1 MPAQRGAPAQACAGT
16 AACLHS
22 RTATAACNIAPQIHL
37 RSPSG
42 STHQGLGAACP
53 SCRRIGLAA
62 QGGAGHHSTQRQ
74 WWVRWLSC
82 LQGLDPACTQT
93 TSPITPLPR
102 VSCPRR
108 AVSRPPLSTGW
119 FRGMLEASAGLAT
132 QSVFMEGD
140 SVFDPRTQVCDSV
153 DCGPSRHRIV
163 AAPTST
169 SLSRRMSRHADGLAT
184 AAGFACNVNHATC
197 AAESN
202 LNVVEYF
209 PGTGPRRPEPARRPG
224 GRQDAFSL
232 CVRRQDNAAHPRDGG
247 QVGFPTTIHPQ
258 PLSSQQLATPC
269 VAPSSN
275 NSFFPSLSRTLPF
288 QGCV

>member
-1 MPAQRGAPAQACAGT
+1 MRR
-16 AACLHS
+16 HS
-22 RTATAACNIAPQIHL
+22 RMLAFTHRHRSLQHRTRNSPPLTLRVYPPGARRRMPELSRSWARCTGWCWPPFHAAAMVSAL
-37 RSPSG
+37 AVVSAGARSRL
-42 STHQGLGAACP
+42 HF
-53 SCRRIGLAA
+53 
-62 QGGAGHHSTQRQ
+62 
-74 WWVRWLSC
+74 
-82 LQGLDPACTQT
+82 QT
-93 TSPITPLPR
+93 TTPITPLPR

-140 SVFDPRTQVCDSV
+140 SVFDPRTQVCDTV

-184 AAGFACNVNHATC
+184 AAGFACNVYHATC

-247 QVGFPTTIHPQ
+247 QVGFSTTIHPQ

-269 VAPSSN
+269 VAPSITA
-275 NSFFPSLSRTLPF
+275 SFLAPPPPTLPF